1 MRFGL
6 LLLLKWAP
14 WELPNEWN
22 EAIAYPL
29 RIFRVTP
36 QLCIQDFLLIE
47 KPPQEHGQ
55 KRPDEAKPPP
65 RAERQRYT
73 DKQPKRAR
81 VHRMAHICIRTSV
94 DDLLAFL
101 HPNIGRCETVDLDD
115 PKHKEEREHDD
126 DIAEKRYPR
135 RYRRPA
141 EAM

>member
-1 MRFGL
+1 MVFHVRSRG
-6 LLLLKWAP
+6 
-14 WELPNEWN
+14 PNWVDAVATGWN

-47 KPPQEHGQ
+47 KPPQEHRQ
-55 KRPDEAKPPP
+55 KRHDEAKPPP
-65 RAERQRYT
+65 RSERQRYT
-73 DKQPKRAR
+73 NKQPKRAR

-101 HPNIGRCETVDLDD
+101 HPNIGGCETVDLDD

-126 DIAEKRYPR
+126 DIAEK
-135 RYRRPA
+135 
-141 EAM
+141 